1 MTPHY
6 AITVVWSEEDAA
18 WVADAPDLRFC
29 SAHADTPEEAVR
41 ELRVAM
47 EAWLAEAQ
55 SGGARR
61 RKRGTDPYR
70 RPLNSAKDN
79 ERRF

>member
-29 SAHADTPEEAVR
+29 SAHGDTPEEAVR

-47 EAWLAEAQ
+47 EAWLAQTQADGRALPQAQ
-55 SGGARR
+55 
-61 RKRGTDPYR
+61 YR
-70 RPLNSAKDN
+70 PVPTAA
-79 ERRF
+79 E